1 MTDSSAI
8 AGALDRLENLQSA
21 LAAIS
26 SRTDERR
33 RFDLIDH
40 RRKLAEQMIEM
51 GRVADSFFAR
61 LDRPALLQ
69 VYRDKFSRMR
79 SAAAMHQASWPAVRL
94 NEADDEYQRSVS
106 AVREA
111 NRDFVDWLRAT
122 IASVLSGM

>member
-8 AGALDRLENLQSA
+8 TSALDQLETLQAA

-40 RRKLAEQMIEM
+40 RRRLAEQFVEM
-51 GRVADSFFAR
+51 GRAADAFFAR
-61 LDRPALLQ
+61 LDRPDLFQA
-69 VYRDKFSRMR
+69 YRDKFSRMR

-94 NEADDEYQRSVS
+94 NEADDDYQRSVGV
-106 AVREA
+106 VRAA
-111 NRDFVDWLRAT
+111 NRDFVGWLRAT
-122 IASVLSGM
+122 IASV